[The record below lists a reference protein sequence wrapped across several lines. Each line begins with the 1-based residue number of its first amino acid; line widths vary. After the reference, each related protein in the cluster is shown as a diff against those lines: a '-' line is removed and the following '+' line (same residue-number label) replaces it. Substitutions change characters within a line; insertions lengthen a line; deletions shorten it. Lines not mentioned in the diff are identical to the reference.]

1 MLKKIFIALIALV
14 VIINTVSFTAVSA
27 STPTWL
33 EQTMNSNE
41 PFIKEIEKETGKTR
55 ANITQ
60 TDLEA
65 ITALRVTGASD
76 IPTNIDML
84 THLTTLEVKNGTLSS
99 VSNSVGNL
107 KELKI
112 LVLNDNNL
120 STFPMIAFQ
129 LPKLEELQVSGG
141 TIEEIPATIT
151 NMASHLK
158 FLGILNNHLVK
169 VPDAIFTTNWTNATG
184 GDLDLMAAGNQI
196 VTNIP
201 ANYISQ
207 FNNGDNLLEFYDN
220 NYQKQDQ
227 LTTTPGYTI
236 DVPVGTDFN
245 QLTPDKTKLALTSGR
260 TLLAQHEFEYY
271 DDGSSSLI
279 HNGVAAAPG
288 QATIFIKSKFS
299 TQSNKFARTQVTVNI
314 TALNGGPITVKHEDT
329 KGQELAPPVILNG
342 KDGDPYTTTQ
352 KTFPG
357 YTLVATPAN
366 QNGTFTMNP
375 ATVNYVYSAN
385 DYKLTST
392 FKDAQGQELKA
403 PVVDTKDY
411 HIQDNYTT
419 TAATI
424 PGYSLVATP
433 ANQNGTFGAGNV
445 TVNYVYKKDD
455 YTLTSTYKDT
465 NGQELKAPVVD
476 ATTYHYQDTYTTTA
490 AVFPGYT
497 LVATPTNATG
507 TFGSSNITVHYVYQ
521 ANGYQLTS
529 TFKDQQGKTIS
540 PDDVD
545 TKTYHVNDPYTTT
558 AKTIPGYTLV
568 TTPTNNQGNFGTS
581 DITVDYVYKAEDY
594 TLTSTYKDA
603 QGKELKQPVVDS
615 KKYHIQDNYSTSAA
629 TIPGYT
635 LVSTPANETGTFHTS
650 DVTVNYVYKLTDLK
664 LTSTYKDAQGTEL
677 KPPVVDSKTYHIQDN
692 YATTAAVIPGYTLV
706 ATPANQSG
714 TFGSTDIQVN
724 YVYQAVAY
732 KLTSTYKD
740 QQGND
745 LALPKVDS
753 KTYHIQDG
761 YTTSDIAIPGYT
773 LVAAPTNQTGT
784 FGASDVTVNY
794 VYKANDYTLT
804 STYKDAQGK
813 ELKTPVIDSQKYHIN
828 DTYTTTGA
836 TIPGYTLVAAPANQS
851 GTFGAANV
859 TVNYVYKADDYTL
872 TSTYKDANGKELK
885 APVVDSK
892 TYHTKDNYSTSAAT
906 IPGYTLVAAPTNQT
920 GTFNTSNVTVNYVYK
935 ANEYTLTSTFKN
947 VQGTELKPAIVK
959 KGFIIKDGYAT
970 SGVTIPGYTLV
981 ATPSNKK
988 GTFGASNVTVNY
1000 VYKANGYALITTY
1013 KDTQGKDLK
1022 PLAIDTK
1029 TYNINDPYTATA
1041 LNISGYT
1048 LTTTPANEKGVFG
1061 ASDETVNYVYK
1072 ANDYTL
1078 TTTPANEKG
1087 VFGASDETVNYVYK
1101 ANDYTLTTTYK
1112 DANGKELQAPKVD
1125 AKTYHIQDTYKT
1137 TAAIIPGYTLVAT
1150 PKNDQGTFGASNVTV
1165 NYVYQTNDY
1174 TLTSTFKDAQGN
1186 ELKAAEV
1193 DAQKYHIHD
1202 TYTSKAA
1209 VIPGYSLEK
1218 TPTNETG
1225 TFNASD
1231 IQVNYVYKAND
1242 YQLTSTFK
1250 DQQGNEIALPTV
1262 DAKTYHIHDAYT
1274 TKAHLIPGYSLVA
1287 APKNQIGAFGT
1298 SDVTVNYVYKKD
1310 AIIKPITPAKPTIL
1324 TIKTPESKVVKTKV
1338 VKQTLPKT
1346 GDDDAGL
1353 LNLLRL
1359 IGLVLILGVFLAVGS
1374 KKLR

>member
-1 MLKKIFIALIALV
+1 
-14 VIINTVSFTAVSA
+14 
-27 STPTWL
+27 
-33 EQTMNSNE
+33 MNSNE

-65 ITALRVTGASD
+65 ITTLQVSGASD

-84 THLTTLEVKNGTLSS
+84 THLTKLEVISGTIST

-112 LVLNDNNL
+112 LNLNDNNL
-120 STFPMIAFQ
+120 STFPTIAFQ
-129 LPKLEELQVSGG
+129 LPKLEELQVNGG

-158 FLGILNNHLVK
+158 FLTVTNNHLVK
-169 VPDAIFTTNWTNATG
+169 VPTIIFSTNWSNSSTGELDLFTT
-184 GDLDLMAAGNQI
+184 GNQI
-196 VTNIP
+196 VTDIP
-201 ANYISQ
+201 ANYVSQ
-207 FNNGDNLLEFYDN
+207 FNNGQNMLEFYDGQF
-220 NYQKQDQ
+220 QKQDQ

-424 PGYSLVATP
+424 PGYSLVSTP
-433 ANQNGTFGAGNV
+433 ANQNGTFGAN
-445 TVNYVYKKDD
+445 
-455 YTLTSTYKDT
+455 
-465 NGQELKAPVVD
+465 
-476 ATTYHYQDTYTTTA
+476 
-490 AVFPGYT
+490 
-497 LVATPTNATG
+497 
-507 TFGSSNITVHYVYQ
+507 
-521 ANGYQLTS
+521 
-529 TFKDQQGKTIS
+529 
-540 PDDVD
+540 
-545 TKTYHVNDPYTTT
+545 
-558 AKTIPGYTLV
+558 
-568 TTPTNNQGNFGTS
+568 
-581 DITVDYVYKAEDY
+581 
-594 TLTSTYKDA
+594 
-603 QGKELKQPVVDS
+603 
-615 KKYHIQDNYSTSAA
+615 
-629 TIPGYT
+629 
-635 LVSTPANETGTFHTS
+635 
-650 DVTVNYVYKLTDLK
+650 
-664 LTSTYKDAQGTEL
+664 
-677 KPPVVDSKTYHIQDN
+677 
-692 YATTAAVIPGYTLV
+692 
-706 ATPANQSG
+706 
-714 TFGSTDIQVN
+714 
-724 YVYQAVAY
+724 
-732 KLTSTYKD
+732 
-740 QQGND
+740 
-745 LALPKVDS
+745 
-753 KTYHIQDG
+753 
-761 YTTSDIAIPGYT
+761 
-773 LVAAPTNQTGT
+773 
-784 FGASDVTVNY
+784 
-794 VYKANDYTLT
+794 
-804 STYKDAQGK
+804 
-813 ELKTPVIDSQKYHIN
+813 
-828 DTYTTTGA
+828 
-836 TIPGYTLVAAPANQS
+836 
-851 GTFGAANV
+851 
-859 TVNYVYKADDYTL
+859 
-872 TSTYKDANGKELK
+872 
-885 APVVDSK
+885 
-892 TYHTKDNYSTSAAT
+892 
-906 IPGYTLVAAPTNQT
+906 
-920 GTFNTSNVTVNYVYK
+920 
-935 ANEYTLTSTFKN
+935 
-947 VQGTELKPAIVK
+947 
-959 KGFIIKDGYAT
+959 
-970 SGVTIPGYTLV
+970 
-981 ATPSNKK
+981 
-988 GTFGASNVTVNY
+988 
-1000 VYKANGYALITTY
+1000 
-1013 KDTQGKDLK
+1013 
-1022 PLAIDTK
+1022 
-1029 TYNINDPYTATA
+1029 
-1041 LNISGYT
+1041 
-1048 LTTTPANEKGVFG
+1048 
-1061 ASDETVNYVYK
+1061 
-1072 ANDYTL
+1072 
-1078 TTTPANEKG
+1078 
-1087 VFGASDETVNYVYK
+1087 
-1101 ANDYTLTTTYK
+1101 
-1112 DANGKELQAPKVD
+1112 
-1125 AKTYHIQDTYKT
+1125 
-1137 TAAIIPGYTLVAT
+1137 
-1150 PKNDQGTFGASNVTV
+1150 NVTV

-1186 ELKAAEV
+1186 ELKAAEI

-1209 VIPGYSLEK
+1209 VIPGYTLEK

-1274 TKAHLIPGYSLVA
+1274 TKARLIPGYSLVA

-1324 TIKTPESKVVKTKV
+1324 TIKTPASKVIKTKV

>member
-33 EQTMNSNE
+33 EQTMNNNE

-107 KELKI
+107 KELEI
-112 LVLNDNNL
+112 LLLNDNNL
-120 STFPMIAFQ
+120 STFPMIVFQ

-169 VPDAIFTTNWTNATG
+169 VPDAIFTTNWTNSST

-207 FNNGDNLLEFYDN
+207 FNNGNNLLEFYDN

-424 PGYSLVATP
+424 PGYSLVSTP

-490 AVFPGYT
+490 AVFPVYT

-529 TFKDQQGKTIS
+529 TFKDQQGKTIA

-545 TKTYHVNDPYTTT
+545 AKTYHVNDPYTTT
-558 AKTIPGYTLV
+558 AKNIPGYTLV
-568 TTPTNNQGNFGTS
+568 TTPANNQGNFGTS

-603 QGKELKQPVVDS
+603 NGKELKAPVVDS

-635 LVSTPANETGTFHTS
+635 LVATPANETGTFHTS

-714 TFGSTDIQVN
+714 TFG
-724 YVYQAVAY
+724 
-732 KLTSTYKD
+732 
-740 QQGND
+740 
-745 LALPKVDS
+745 
-753 KTYHIQDG
+753 
-761 YTTSDIAIPGYT
+761 
-773 LVAAPTNQTGT
+773 
-784 FGASDVTVNY
+784 
-794 VYKANDYTLT
+794 
-804 STYKDAQGK
+804 
-813 ELKTPVIDSQKYHIN
+813 
-828 DTYTTTGA
+828 
-836 TIPGYTLVAAPANQS
+836 
-851 GTFGAANV
+851 AANV

-872 TSTYKDANGKELK
+872 TSTYKDVNGKELK

-906 IPGYTLVAAPTNQT
+906 IPGYTLVAAPANQT

-935 ANEYTLTSTFKN
+935 ANEYTLTATFKN

-1041 LNISGYT
+1041 LNIPG
-1048 LTTTPANEKGVFG
+1048 
-1061 ASDETVNYVYK
+1061 
-1072 ANDYTL
+1072 YTL

-1137 TAAIIPGYTLVAT
+1137 TAAVIPGYTLVAT
-1150 PKNDQGTFGASNVTV
+1150 PKNDQGTFGANNVTV

-1174 TLTSTFKDAQGN
+1174 TLTSTFKDTQGN

-1202 TYTSKAA
+1202 TYTSKVA
-1209 VIPGYSLEK
+1209 VIPGYTLEK

-1274 TKAHLIPGYSLVA
+1274 TKARLIPGYSLVA

-1324 TIKTPESKVVKTKV
+1324 TIKTPASKVIKTKV

>member
-14 VIINTVSFTAVSA
+14 VIINTVSFTTVSA

-120 STFPMIAFQ
+120 STFPTIVFQ

-158 FLGILNNHLVK
+158 FLGIVNNHLVK
-169 VPDAIFTTNWTNATG
+169 VPDAIFTTNWTIATG

-207 FNNGDNLLEFYDN
+207 FNNGNNLLEFYDN

-260 TLLAQHEFEYY
+260 TILAQHEFEYY

-314 TALNGGPITVKHEDT
+314 AALNGGPITVKHEDT

-366 QNGTFTMNP
+366 QNGAFTMNP

-424 PGYSLVATP
+424 PGYSLVSTP

-635 LVSTPANETGTFHTS
+635 LVATPANETGTFHTS

-677 KPPVVDSKTYHIQDN
+677 KAPVVDSKTYHIQDN

-745 LALPKVDS
+745 LALPKVDT

-813 ELKTPVIDSQKYHIN
+813 ELKTPVIDSQKYHIR

-859 TVNYVYKADDYTL
+859 TVNYVYQADDYTL

-906 IPGYTLVAAPTNQT
+906 IPGYTLVAAPANQT

-1041 LNISGYT
+1041 LNIPG
-1048 LTTTPANEKGVFG
+1048 
-1061 ASDETVNYVYK
+1061 
-1072 ANDYTL
+1072 YTL

-1137 TAAIIPGYTLVAT
+1137 TAAVIPGYTLVAT
-1150 PKNDQGTFGASNVTV
+1150 PKNDQGTFGANNVTV

-1174 TLTSTFKDAQGN
+1174 TLTSTFKDTQGN

-1209 VIPGYSLEK
+1209 VIPGYTLEK

-1225 TFNASD
+1225 TFNAND

-1262 DAKTYHIHDAYT
+1262 DAKTYHIHEAYT
-1274 TKAHLIPGYSLVA
+1274 TKARLIPGYSLVA

-1324 TIKTPESKVVKTKV
+1324 TIKTPASKVIKTKV

>member
-107 KELKI
+107 KELEI
-112 LVLNDNNL
+112 LLLNDNNL
-120 STFPMIAFQ
+120 NTFPMIVFQ

-169 VPDAIFTTNWTNATG
+169 VPDAIFTTNWTNSST

-227 LTTTPGYTI
+227 LTTTAGYTI

-424 PGYSLVATP
+424 PGYSLVSTP

-529 TFKDQQGKTIS
+529 TFKDQQGKTIA

-545 TKTYHVNDPYTTT
+545 AKTYHVNDPYTTT
-558 AKTIPGYTLV
+558 AKNIPGYTLV
-568 TTPTNNQGNFGTS
+568 TTPANNQGNFGTS

-603 QGKELKQPVVDS
+603 NGKELKAPVVDS

-635 LVSTPANETGTFHTS
+635 LVATPANETGTFHTS

-714 TFGSTDIQVN
+714 TFG
-724 YVYQAVAY
+724 
-732 KLTSTYKD
+732 
-740 QQGND
+740 
-745 LALPKVDS
+745 
-753 KTYHIQDG
+753 
-761 YTTSDIAIPGYT
+761 
-773 LVAAPTNQTGT
+773 
-784 FGASDVTVNY
+784 
-794 VYKANDYTLT
+794 
-804 STYKDAQGK
+804 
-813 ELKTPVIDSQKYHIN
+813 
-828 DTYTTTGA
+828 
-836 TIPGYTLVAAPANQS
+836 
-851 GTFGAANV
+851 AANV

-872 TSTYKDANGKELK
+872 TSTYKDVNGKELK

-906 IPGYTLVAAPTNQT
+906 IPGYTLVAAPANQT

-935 ANEYTLTSTFKN
+935 ANEYTLTATFKN

-1041 LNISGYT
+1041 LNIPG
-1048 LTTTPANEKGVFG
+1048 
-1061 ASDETVNYVYK
+1061 
-1072 ANDYTL
+1072 YTL

-1137 TAAIIPGYTLVAT
+1137 TAAVIPGYTLVAT
-1150 PKNDQGTFGASNVTV
+1150 PKNDQGTFGANNVTV

-1174 TLTSTFKDAQGN
+1174 TLTSTFKDTQGN

-1209 VIPGYSLEK
+1209 VIPGYTLEK

-1274 TKAHLIPGYSLVA
+1274 TKARLIPGYSLVA

-1324 TIKTPESKVVKTKV
+1324 TIKTPASKVIKTKV

>member
-33 EQTMNSNE
+33 EQTMNNNE
-41 PFIKEIEKETGKTR
+41 PFIKEIETETGKTR

-76 IPTNIDML
+76 IPANIDML
-84 THLTTLEVKNGTLSS
+84 THLTLLKAVQGTISS
-99 VSNSVGNL
+99 VPNSVGNL

-112 LVLNDNNL
+112 LNLNTNHL
-120 STFPMIAFQ
+120 STFPTIVYQ
-129 LPKLEELQVSGG
+129 LPKLEELQLNDG

-158 FLGILNNHLVK
+158 FLTVNNNRLVK
-169 VPDAIFTTNWTNATG
+169 VPTIIFSTNWSNSSTGELDLFTT
-184 GDLDLMAAGNQI
+184 GNQI
-196 VTNIP
+196 VTDIP
-201 ANYISQ
+201 ANYVSN
-207 FNNGDNLLEFYDN
+207 FNNGQNMLEFYDGQF
-220 NYQKQDQ
+220 QKQDQ

-314 TALNGGPITVKHEDT
+314 AALNGGPITVKHEDT

-366 QNGTFTMNP
+366 QNGTFTLNP

-424 PGYSLVATP
+424 PGYSLVSTP

-529 TFKDQQGKTIS
+529 TFKDQQGHTIS

-558 AKTIPGYTLV
+558 AKNIPGYTLV
-568 TTPTNNQGNFGTS
+568 TTPANNQGNFGTS

-603 QGKELKQPVVDS
+603 NGKELKAPVVDS

-635 LVSTPANETGTFHTS
+635 LVATPANETGTFHTS

-706 ATPANQSG
+706 TTPANQSG

-906 IPGYTLVAAPTNQT
+906 IPGYTLVAAPANQT

-935 ANEYTLTSTFKN
+935 ANEYTLTATFKN

-988 GTFGASNVTVNY
+988 GTFGASNVTVSY

-1041 LNISGYT
+1041 LNIPG
-1048 LTTTPANEKGVFG
+1048 
-1061 ASDETVNYVYK
+1061 
-1072 ANDYTL
+1072 YTL

-1137 TAAIIPGYTLVAT
+1137 TAAVIPGYTLVAT
-1150 PKNDQGTFGASNVTV
+1150 PKNDQGTFGANNVTV

-1186 ELKAAEV
+1186 ELKAAEI

-1202 TYTSKAA
+1202 TYTTKAA
-1209 VIPGYSLEK
+1209 VIPGYTLEK

-1274 TKAHLIPGYSLVA
+1274 TKARLIPGYSLVA

-1324 TIKTPESKVVKTKV
+1324 TIKTPASKVIKTKV

>member
-1 MLKKIFIALIALV
+1 
-14 VIINTVSFTAVSA
+14 
-27 STPTWL
+27 
-33 EQTMNSNE
+33 MNSNE

-65 ITALRVTGASD
+65 ITTLQVRGASD

-84 THLTTLEVKNGTLSS
+84 THLTKLEVISGTIST

-112 LVLNDNNL
+112 LNLTDNNL
-120 STFPMIAFQ
+120 STFPTIVFQ

-169 VPDAIFTTNWTNATG
+169 VPDAIFTTNWTNSSTG
-184 GDLDLMAAGNQI
+184 ELDLMAAGNQI

-201 ANYISQ
+201 ANYVSQ

-424 PGYSLVATP
+424 PGYSLVSTP

-529 TFKDQQGKTIS
+529 TFKDQQGKTIA

-635 LVSTPANETGTFHTS
+635 LVATPANETGTFHTS

-677 KPPVVDSKTYHIQDN
+677 KQPVVDSKTYHIQDN

-761 YTTSDIAIPGYT
+761 YTTTDIAIPGYT

-836 TIPGYTLVAAPANQS
+836 TIPGYTLVAAPANQT

-906 IPGYTLVAAPTNQT
+906 IPGYTLVAAPANQT

-1041 LNISGYT
+1041 LNIPG
-1048 LTTTPANEKGVFG
+1048 
-1061 ASDETVNYVYK
+1061 
-1072 ANDYTL
+1072 YTL

-1137 TAAIIPGYTLVAT
+1137 TAAVIPGYTLVAT
-1150 PKNDQGTFGASNVTV
+1150 PKNDQGTFGANNVTV

-1186 ELKAAEV
+1186 ELKAAEI

-1209 VIPGYSLEK
+1209 VIPGYTLEK

-1274 TKAHLIPGYSLVA
+1274 TKARLIPGYSLVA

-1324 TIKTPESKVVKTKV
+1324 TIKTPASKVIKTKV

>member
-33 EQTMNSNE
+33 EQTMNNNE

-107 KELKI
+107 KELEI
-112 LVLNDNNL
+112 LLLNDNNL
-120 STFPMIAFQ
+120 STFPMIVFQ

-169 VPDAIFTTNWTNATG
+169 VPDAIFTTNWTNSST

-207 FNNGDNLLEFYDN
+207 FNNGNNLLEFYDN

-424 PGYSLVATP
+424 PGYSLVSTP

-529 TFKDQQGKTIS
+529 TFKDQQGKTIA

-545 TKTYHVNDPYTTT
+545 AKTYHVNDPYTTT
-558 AKTIPGYTLV
+558 AKNIPGYTLV
-568 TTPTNNQGNFGTS
+568 TTPANNQGNFGTS

-603 QGKELKQPVVDS
+603 NGKELKAPVVDS

-635 LVSTPANETGTFHTS
+635 LVATPANETGTFHTS

-714 TFGSTDIQVN
+714 TFG
-724 YVYQAVAY
+724 
-732 KLTSTYKD
+732 
-740 QQGND
+740 
-745 LALPKVDS
+745 
-753 KTYHIQDG
+753 
-761 YTTSDIAIPGYT
+761 
-773 LVAAPTNQTGT
+773 
-784 FGASDVTVNY
+784 
-794 VYKANDYTLT
+794 
-804 STYKDAQGK
+804 
-813 ELKTPVIDSQKYHIN
+813 
-828 DTYTTTGA
+828 
-836 TIPGYTLVAAPANQS
+836 
-851 GTFGAANV
+851 AANV

-872 TSTYKDANGKELK
+872 TSTYKDVNGKELK

-906 IPGYTLVAAPTNQT
+906 IPGYTLVAAPANQT

-935 ANEYTLTSTFKN
+935 ANEYTLTATFKN

-1041 LNISGYT
+1041 LNIPG
-1048 LTTTPANEKGVFG
+1048 
-1061 ASDETVNYVYK
+1061 
-1072 ANDYTL
+1072 YTL

-1137 TAAIIPGYTLVAT
+1137 TAAVIPGYTLVAT
-1150 PKNDQGTFGASNVTV
+1150 PKNDQGTFGANNVTV

-1174 TLTSTFKDAQGN
+1174 TLTSTFKDTQGN

-1202 TYTSKAA
+1202 TYTSKVA
-1209 VIPGYSLEK
+1209 VIPGYTLEK

-1262 DAKTYHIHDAYT
+1262 DAKAYHIHDAYT
-1274 TKAHLIPGYSLVA
+1274 TKARLIPGYSLVA

-1324 TIKTPESKVVKTKV
+1324 TIKTPASKVIKTKV

>member
-1 MLKKIFIALIALV
+1 
-14 VIINTVSFTAVSA
+14 
-27 STPTWL
+27 
-33 EQTMNSNE
+33 MNNNE

-107 KELKI
+107 KELEI
-112 LVLNDNNL
+112 LLLNDNNL
-120 STFPMIAFQ
+120 STFPMIVFQ

-169 VPDAIFTTNWTNATG
+169 VPDAIFTTNWTNSST

-207 FNNGDNLLEFYDN
+207 FNNGNNLLEFYDN

-424 PGYSLVATP
+424 PGYSLVSTP

-529 TFKDQQGKTIS
+529 TFKDQQGKTIA

-545 TKTYHVNDPYTTT
+545 AKTYHVNDPYTTT
-558 AKTIPGYTLV
+558 AKNIPGYTLV
-568 TTPTNNQGNFGTS
+568 TTPANNQGNFGTS

-603 QGKELKQPVVDS
+603 NGKELKAPVVDS

-635 LVSTPANETGTFHTS
+635 LVATPANETGTFHTS

-714 TFGSTDIQVN
+714 I
-724 YVYQAVAY
+724 
-732 KLTSTYKD
+732 
-740 QQGND
+740 
-745 LALPKVDS
+745 
-753 KTYHIQDG
+753 
-761 YTTSDIAIPGYT
+761 
-773 LVAAPTNQTGT
+773 
-784 FGASDVTVNY
+784 
-794 VYKANDYTLT
+794 
-804 STYKDAQGK
+804 
-813 ELKTPVIDSQKYHIN
+813 
-828 DTYTTTGA
+828 
-836 TIPGYTLVAAPANQS
+836 
-851 GTFGAANV
+851 FGAANV

-872 TSTYKDANGKELK
+872 TSTYKDVNGKELK

-906 IPGYTLVAAPTNQT
+906 IPGYTLVAAPANQT

-935 ANEYTLTSTFKN
+935 ANEYTLTATFKN

-1041 LNISGYT
+1041 LNIPG
-1048 LTTTPANEKGVFG
+1048 
-1061 ASDETVNYVYK
+1061 
-1072 ANDYTL
+1072 YTL

-1137 TAAIIPGYTLVAT
+1137 TAAVIPGYTLVAT
-1150 PKNDQGTFGASNVTV
+1150 PKNDQGTFGANNVTV

-1174 TLTSTFKDAQGN
+1174 TLTSTFKDTQGN

-1209 VIPGYSLEK
+1209 VIPGYTLEK

-1274 TKAHLIPGYSLVA
+1274 TKARLIPGYSLVA

-1324 TIKTPESKVVKTKV
+1324 TIKTPASKVIKTKV

>member
-476 ATTYHYQDTYTTTA
+476 ATTYHYQDTYA

-529 TFKDQQGKTIS
+529 TFKDQQGKTIA

-635 LVSTPANETGTFHTS
+635 LVATPANETGTFHTS

-813 ELKTPVIDSQKYHIN
+813 ELKTPVIDSQKYHIR

-1041 LNISGYT
+1041 LNISG
-1048 LTTTPANEKGVFG
+1048 
-1061 ASDETVNYVYK
+1061 
-1072 ANDYTL
+1072 YTL

>member
-1 MLKKIFIALIALV
+1 
-14 VIINTVSFTAVSA
+14 
-27 STPTWL
+27 
-33 EQTMNSNE
+33 MNNNE
-41 PFIKEIEKETGKTR
+41 PFIKEIEHETGKTR

-65 ITALRVTGASD
+65 ITTLQVRGASD

-84 THLTTLEVKNGTLSS
+84 THLTKLEVISGTIST

-112 LVLNDNNL
+112 LNLTDNNL
-120 STFPMIAFQ
+120 STFPTIVFQ

-169 VPDAIFTTNWTNATG
+169 VPDAIFTTNWTNSSTG
-184 GDLDLMAAGNQI
+184 ELDLMAAGNQI

-201 ANYISQ
+201 ANYVSQ

-366 QNGTFTMNP
+366 QNGTFTLNP

-424 PGYSLVATP
+424 PGYSLVSTP

-635 LVSTPANETGTFHTS
+635 LVATPANETGTFHTS

-745 LALPKVDS
+745 LALPKVDT

-813 ELKTPVIDSQKYHIN
+813 ELKTPVIDSQKYHIR

-859 TVNYVYKADDYTL
+859 TVNYVYQADDYTL

-906 IPGYTLVAAPTNQT
+906 IPGYTLVAAPANQT

-935 ANEYTLTSTFKN
+935 ANEYTLTATFKN

-1041 LNISGYT
+1041 LNIPG
-1048 LTTTPANEKGVFG
+1048 
-1061 ASDETVNYVYK
+1061 
-1072 ANDYTL
+1072 YTL

-1125 AKTYHIQDTYKT
+1125 VKTYHIQDTYKT
-1137 TAAIIPGYTLVAT
+1137 TAAVIPGYTLVAT
-1150 PKNDQGTFGASNVTV
+1150 PKNDQGTFGANNVTV

-1186 ELKAAEV
+1186 ELKAAEI

-1202 TYTSKAA
+1202 TYTTKAA
-1209 VIPGYSLEK
+1209 VIPGYTLEK

-1274 TKAHLIPGYSLVA
+1274 TKARLIPGYSLVA
-1287 APKNQIGAFGT
+1287 APTNQIGAFGT

-1324 TIKTPESKVVKTKV
+1324 TIKTPASKVVKTKV

>member
-14 VIINTVSFTAVSA
+14 VIINTVSFTTVSA

-33 EQTMNSNE
+33 EQTMNNNE
-41 PFIKEIEKETGKTR
+41 PFIKEIEHETGKTR

-84 THLTTLEVKNGTLSS
+84 THLTTLEVKTGTLSS

-169 VPDAIFTTNWTNATG
+169 VPDAIFTTNWTNSST

-207 FNNGDNLLEFYDN
+207 FNNGNNLLEFYDN

-329 KGQELAPPVILNG
+329 KGQALAPPVILNG

-366 QNGTFTMNP
+366 QNGTFTLNP

-424 PGYSLVATP
+424 PGYSLVSTP

-635 LVSTPANETGTFHTS
+635 LVATPANETGTFHTS

-745 LALPKVDS
+745 LALPKVDT

-892 TYHTKDNYSTSAAT
+892 TYHTKDNYSTTAAT
-906 IPGYTLVAAPTNQT
+906 IPGYTLVAAPANQT

-959 KGFIIKDGYAT
+959 KGFIIKDGYST

-1041 LNISGYT
+1041 LNIPG
-1048 LTTTPANEKGVFG
+1048 
-1061 ASDETVNYVYK
+1061 
-1072 ANDYTL
+1072 YTL

-1137 TAAIIPGYTLVAT
+1137 TAAVIPGYTLVAI
-1150 PKNDQGTFGASNVTV
+1150 PKNDQGTFGANNVTV

-1174 TLTSTFKDAQGN
+1174 TLTATFKDAQGN

-1209 VIPGYSLEK
+1209 VIPGYTLEK

-1225 TFNASD
+1225 TFNAND

-1262 DAKTYHIHDAYT
+1262 DAKTYHIHEAYT
-1274 TKAHLIPGYSLVA
+1274 TKARLIPGYSLVA

-1324 TIKTPESKVVKTKV
+1324 TIKTPASKVIKTKV

>member
-279 HNGVAAAPG
+279 HNGVAAPG

-529 TFKDQQGKTIS
+529 TFKDQQGKTIA

-1078 TTTPANEKG
+1078 TTT
-1087 VFGASDETVNYVYK
+1087 
-1101 ANDYTLTTTYK
+1101 YK

-1186 ELKAAEV
+1186 ELKAAEIDV
-1193 DAQKYHIHD
+1193 QKYHIHD

-1324 TIKTPESKVVKTKV
+1324 TIKTPASKVVKTKV

>member
-33 EQTMNSNE
+33 EQTMNNNE

-107 KELKI
+107 KELEI
-112 LVLNDNNL
+112 LLLNDNNL
-120 STFPMIAFQ
+120 STFPMIVFQ
-129 LPKLEELQVSGG
+129 LPKLEELQVSGR

-169 VPDAIFTTNWTNATG
+169 VPDAIFTTNWTNSST

-207 FNNGDNLLEFYDN
+207 FNNGNNLLEFYDN

-424 PGYSLVATP
+424 PGYSLVSTP

-529 TFKDQQGKTIS
+529 TFKDQQGKTIA

-545 TKTYHVNDPYTTT
+545 AKTYHVNDPYTTT
-558 AKTIPGYTLV
+558 AKNIPGYTLV
-568 TTPTNNQGNFGTS
+568 TTPANNQGNFGTS

-603 QGKELKQPVVDS
+603 NGKELKAPVVDS

-635 LVSTPANETGTFHTS
+635 LVATPANETGTFHTS

-714 TFGSTDIQVN
+714 TFG
-724 YVYQAVAY
+724 
-732 KLTSTYKD
+732 
-740 QQGND
+740 
-745 LALPKVDS
+745 
-753 KTYHIQDG
+753 
-761 YTTSDIAIPGYT
+761 
-773 LVAAPTNQTGT
+773 
-784 FGASDVTVNY
+784 
-794 VYKANDYTLT
+794 
-804 STYKDAQGK
+804 
-813 ELKTPVIDSQKYHIN
+813 
-828 DTYTTTGA
+828 
-836 TIPGYTLVAAPANQS
+836 
-851 GTFGAANV
+851 AANV

-872 TSTYKDANGKELK
+872 TSTYKDVNGKELK

-906 IPGYTLVAAPTNQT
+906 IPGYTLVAAPANQT

-935 ANEYTLTSTFKN
+935 ANEYTLTATFKN

-1041 LNISGYT
+1041 LNIPG
-1048 LTTTPANEKGVFG
+1048 
-1061 ASDETVNYVYK
+1061 
-1072 ANDYTL
+1072 YTL

-1137 TAAIIPGYTLVAT
+1137 TAAVIPGYTLVAT
-1150 PKNDQGTFGASNVTV
+1150 PKNDQGTFGANNVTV

-1174 TLTSTFKDAQGN
+1174 TLTSTFKDTQGN

-1202 TYTSKAA
+1202 TYTSKVA
-1209 VIPGYSLEK
+1209 VIPGYTLEK

-1274 TKAHLIPGYSLVA
+1274 TKARLIPGYSLVA

-1324 TIKTPESKVVKTKV
+1324 TIKTPASKVIKTKV

>member
-1 MLKKIFIALIALV
+1 
-14 VIINTVSFTAVSA
+14 
-27 STPTWL
+27 
-33 EQTMNSNE
+33 MNSNE

-207 FNNGDNLLEFYDN
+207 FNNGNNLLEFYDN

-424 PGYSLVATP
+424 PGYSLVSTP

-529 TFKDQQGKTIS
+529 TFKDQQGKTIA

-558 AKTIPGYTLV
+558 AKNIPGYTLV
-568 TTPTNNQGNFGTS
+568 TTPANDQGNFGTS

-635 LVSTPANETGTFHTS
+635 LVATPANETGTFHTS

-761 YTTSDIAIPGYT
+761 YTTTDIAIPGYT

-836 TIPGYTLVAAPANQS
+836 TIPGYTLVAAPANQT

-906 IPGYTLVAAPTNQT
+906 IPGYTLVAAPANQT

-947 VQGTELKPAIVK
+947 VQGTELKPAVVK

-1041 LNISGYT
+1041 LNIPG
-1048 LTTTPANEKGVFG
+1048 
-1061 ASDETVNYVYK
+1061 
-1072 ANDYTL
+1072 YTL

-1150 PKNDQGTFGASNVTV
+1150 PKNDQGTFGANNVTV

-1186 ELKAAEV
+1186 ELKAAEI

-1209 VIPGYSLEK
+1209 VIPGYTLEK

-1274 TKAHLIPGYSLVA
+1274 TKARLIPGYSLVA
-1287 APKNQIGAFGT
+1287 APTNQIGAFGT
-1298 SDVTVNYVYKKD
+1298 SDVIVNYVYKKD

-1324 TIKTPESKVVKTKV
+1324 TIKTPASKVIKTKV

>member
-84 THLTTLEVKNGTLSS
+84 THLTTLEVKSGTLSS

-120 STFPMIAFQ
+120 STFPTIVFQ

-158 FLGILNNHLVK
+158 FLGMVNNHLVK

-207 FNNGDNLLEFYDN
+207 FNNGNNLLEFYDN

-424 PGYSLVATP
+424 PGYSLVSTP

-507 TFGSSNITVHYVYQ
+507 TFGSSNITVNYVYQ

-529 TFKDQQGKTIS
+529 TFKDQQGKTIA

-545 TKTYHVNDPYTTT
+545 AKTYHVNDPYTTT

-635 LVSTPANETGTFHTS
+635 LVATPANETGTFHTS

-692 YATTAAVIPGYTLV
+692 YSTTAAVIPGYTLV

-906 IPGYTLVAAPTNQT
+906 IPGYTLVAAPANQT

-1029 TYNINDPYTATA
+1029 TYNINDPYTAIA
-1041 LNISGYT
+1041 LNIPG
-1048 LTTTPANEKGVFG
+1048 
-1061 ASDETVNYVYK
+1061 
-1072 ANDYTL
+1072 YTL

-1112 DANGKELQAPKVD
+1112 DANGKDLQAPKVD

-1137 TAAIIPGYTLVAT
+1137 TAAVIPGYTLVAT
-1150 PKNDQGTFGASNVTV
+1150 PKNDQGTFGANNVTV

-1186 ELKAAEV
+1186 ELKAAEI

-1209 VIPGYSLEK
+1209 VIPGYTLEK

-1274 TKAHLIPGYSLVA
+1274 TKARLIPGYSLVA
-1287 APKNQIGAFGT
+1287 APTNQIGAFGT

-1324 TIKTPESKVVKTKV
+1324 TIKTPASKVIKTKV

>member
-65 ITALRVTGASD
+65 ITTLQVSGASD

-84 THLTTLEVKNGTLSS
+84 THLTKLEVISGTIST

-112 LVLNDNNL
+112 LNLNDNNL
-120 STFPMIAFQ
+120 STFPTIAFQ
-129 LPKLEELQVSGG
+129 LPKLEELQVNGG

-158 FLGILNNHLVK
+158 FLTVTNNHLVK
-169 VPDAIFTTNWTNATG
+169 VPTIIFSTNWSNSSTGELDLFTT
-184 GDLDLMAAGNQI
+184 GNQI
-196 VTNIP
+196 VTDIP
-201 ANYISQ
+201 ANYVSQ
-207 FNNGDNLLEFYDN
+207 FNNGQNMLEFYDGQF
-220 NYQKQDQ
+220 QKQDQ

-342 KDGDPYTTTQ
+342 KDGDPYTTAQ

-424 PGYSLVATP
+424 PGYSLVSTP

-568 TTPTNNQGNFGTS
+568 TTPANDQGNFGTS

-603 QGKELKQPVVDS
+603 QGKELKPPVVDS

-635 LVSTPANETGTFHTS
+635 LVATPANETGTFHTS

-692 YATTAAVIPGYTLV
+692 YATTAAVIPGYALV

-813 ELKTPVIDSQKYHIN
+813 ELKTPVIDSQKYHIR

-859 TVNYVYKADDYTL
+859 TVNYVYQADDYTL

-906 IPGYTLVAAPTNQT
+906 IPGYTLVAAPANQT

-1041 LNISGYT
+1041 LNIPG
-1048 LTTTPANEKGVFG
+1048 
-1061 ASDETVNYVYK
+1061 
-1072 ANDYTL
+1072 YTL

-1137 TAAIIPGYTLVAT
+1137 TAAVIPGYTLVAT
-1150 PKNDQGTFGASNVTV
+1150 PKNDQGTFGANNVTV

-1186 ELKAAEV
+1186 ELKAAEI

-1209 VIPGYSLEK
+1209 VIPGYTLEK

-1274 TKAHLIPGYSLVA
+1274 TKARLIPGYSLVA

-1324 TIKTPESKVVKTKV
+1324 TIKTPASKVIKTKV

>member
-33 EQTMNSNE
+33 EQTMNNNE
-41 PFIKEIEKETGKTR
+41 PFIKEIEHETGKTR

-65 ITALRVTGASD
+65 ITTLQVRGASD

-84 THLTTLEVKNGTLSS
+84 THLTKLEVISGTIST

-112 LVLNDNNL
+112 LNLTDNNL
-120 STFPMIAFQ
+120 STFPTIVFQ

-169 VPDAIFTTNWTNATG
+169 VPDAIFTTNWTNSSTG
-184 GDLDLMAAGNQI
+184 ELDLMAAGNQI

-201 ANYISQ
+201 ANYVSQ

-366 QNGTFTMNP
+366 QNGTFTLNP

-424 PGYSLVATP
+424 PGYSLVSTP

-568 TTPTNNQGNFGTS
+568 TTPANNQGNFGTS

-635 LVSTPANETGTFHTS
+635 LVATPANETGTFHTS

-692 YATTAAVIPGYTLV
+692 YSTTAAVIPGYTLV

-745 LALPKVDS
+745 LALPKVDT

-813 ELKTPVIDSQKYHIN
+813 ELKTPVIDSQKYHIR

-906 IPGYTLVAAPTNQT
+906 IPGYTLVAAPANQT

-935 ANEYTLTSTFKN
+935 ANEYTLTATFKN

-1041 LNISGYT
+1041 LNIPG
-1048 LTTTPANEKGVFG
+1048 
-1061 ASDETVNYVYK
+1061 
-1072 ANDYTL
+1072 YTL

-1137 TAAIIPGYTLVAT
+1137 TAAVIPGYTLVAI
-1150 PKNDQGTFGASNVTV
+1150 PKNDQGTFGANNVTV

-1174 TLTSTFKDAQGN
+1174 TLTATFKDAHGN
-1186 ELKAAEV
+1186 ELKATEV

-1209 VIPGYSLEK
+1209 VIPGYTLEK

-1231 IQVNYVYKAND
+1231 IQVNYVYKANG

-1274 TKAHLIPGYSLVA
+1274 TKARLIPGYSLVA

-1324 TIKTPESKVVKTKV
+1324 TIKTPASKVIKTKV

>member
-65 ITALRVTGASD
+65 ITTLQVSGASD

-84 THLTTLEVKNGTLSS
+84 THLTKLEVISGTIST

-112 LVLNDNNL
+112 LNLNDNNL
-120 STFPMIAFQ
+120 STFPTIAFQ
-129 LPKLEELQVSGG
+129 LPKLEELQVNGG

-158 FLGILNNHLVK
+158 FLTVTNNHLVK
-169 VPDAIFTTNWTNATG
+169 VPTIIFSTNWSNSSTGELDLFTT
-184 GDLDLMAAGNQI
+184 GNQI
-196 VTNIP
+196 VTDIP
-201 ANYISQ
+201 ANYVSQ
-207 FNNGDNLLEFYDN
+207 FNNGQNMLEFYDGQF
-220 NYQKQDQ
+220 QKQDQ

-366 QNGTFTMNP
+366 QNGTFTLNP

-424 PGYSLVATP
+424 PGYSLVSTP

-529 TFKDQQGKTIS
+529 TFKDQQGKTIA

-635 LVSTPANETGTFHTS
+635 LVATPANETGTFHTS

-692 YATTAAVIPGYTLV
+692 YATTAAFIPGYTLV

-906 IPGYTLVAAPTNQT
+906 IPGYTLVAAPANQT

-959 KGFIIKDGYAT
+959 KGFIIKDSYAT

-1041 LNISGYT
+1041 LNIPG
-1048 LTTTPANEKGVFG
+1048 
-1061 ASDETVNYVYK
+1061 
-1072 ANDYTL
+1072 YTL

-1137 TAAIIPGYTLVAT
+1137 TAAVIPGYTLVAT
-1150 PKNDQGTFGASNVTV
+1150 PKNDQGTFGANNVTV

-1209 VIPGYSLEK
+1209 VIPGYTLEK

-1274 TKAHLIPGYSLVA
+1274 TKARLIPGYSLVA

-1324 TIKTPESKVVKTKV
+1324 TIKTPASKVIKTKV

>member
-120 STFPMIAFQ
+120 STFPTIAFQ

-201 ANYISQ
+201 ANYVSQ
-207 FNNGDNLLEFYDN
+207 FNNGNNLLEFYDN

-545 TKTYHVNDPYTTT
+545 TKTYNVNDPYTTT

-906 IPGYTLVAAPTNQT
+906 IPGYTLVAAPANQT
-920 GTFNTSNVTVNYVYK
+920 GIFNTSNVTVNYVYK

-1041 LNISGYT
+1041 LNISG
-1048 LTTTPANEKGVFG
+1048 
-1061 ASDETVNYVYK
+1061 
-1072 ANDYTL
+1072 YTL

>member
-1 MLKKIFIALIALV
+1 
-14 VIINTVSFTAVSA
+14 
-27 STPTWL
+27 
-33 EQTMNSNE
+33 MNNNE

-107 KELKI
+107 KELEI
-112 LVLNDNNL
+112 LLLNDNNL
-120 STFPMIAFQ
+120 STFPMIVFQ

-169 VPDAIFTTNWTNATG
+169 VPDAIFTTNWTNSST

-207 FNNGDNLLEFYDN
+207 FNNGNNLLEFYDN

-366 QNGTFTMNP
+366 QNGTFTLNP

-424 PGYSLVATP
+424 PGYSLVSTP

-497 LVATPTNATG
+497 LVATP
-507 TFGSSNITVHYVYQ
+507 
-521 ANGYQLTS
+521 
-529 TFKDQQGKTIS
+529 
-540 PDDVD
+540 
-545 TKTYHVNDPYTTT
+545 
-558 AKTIPGYTLV
+558 
-568 TTPTNNQGNFGTS
+568 
-581 DITVDYVYKAEDY
+581 
-594 TLTSTYKDA
+594 
-603 QGKELKQPVVDS
+603 
-615 KKYHIQDNYSTSAA
+615 
-629 TIPGYT
+629 
-635 LVSTPANETGTFHTS
+635 
-650 DVTVNYVYKLTDLK
+650 
-664 LTSTYKDAQGTEL
+664 
-677 KPPVVDSKTYHIQDN
+677 
-692 YATTAAVIPGYTLV
+692 
-706 ATPANQSG
+706 
-714 TFGSTDIQVN
+714 
-724 YVYQAVAY
+724 
-732 KLTSTYKD
+732 
-740 QQGND
+740 
-745 LALPKVDS
+745 
-753 KTYHIQDG
+753 
-761 YTTSDIAIPGYT
+761 
-773 LVAAPTNQTGT
+773 
-784 FGASDVTVNY
+784 
-794 VYKANDYTLT
+794 
-804 STYKDAQGK
+804 
-813 ELKTPVIDSQKYHIN
+813 
-828 DTYTTTGA
+828 
-836 TIPGYTLVAAPANQS
+836 
-851 GTFGAANV
+851 
-859 TVNYVYKADDYTL
+859 
-872 TSTYKDANGKELK
+872 
-885 APVVDSK
+885 
-892 TYHTKDNYSTSAAT
+892 
-906 IPGYTLVAAPTNQT
+906 
-920 GTFNTSNVTVNYVYK
+920 
-935 ANEYTLTSTFKN
+935 
-947 VQGTELKPAIVK
+947 
-959 KGFIIKDGYAT
+959 
-970 SGVTIPGYTLV
+970 
-981 ATPSNKK
+981 SNKK

-1041 LNISGYT
+1041 LNIPG
-1048 LTTTPANEKGVFG
+1048 
-1061 ASDETVNYVYK
+1061 
-1072 ANDYTL
+1072 YTL

-1137 TAAIIPGYTLVAT
+1137 TAAVIPGYTLVAT
-1150 PKNDQGTFGASNVTV
+1150 PKNDQGTFGANNVTV

-1174 TLTSTFKDAQGN
+1174 TLTSTFKDTQGN

-1209 VIPGYSLEK
+1209 VIPGYTLEK

-1274 TKAHLIPGYSLVA
+1274 TKARLIPGYSLVA

-1324 TIKTPESKVVKTKV
+1324 TIKTPASKVIKTKV

>member
-1 MLKKIFIALIALV
+1 
-14 VIINTVSFTAVSA
+14 
-27 STPTWL
+27 
-33 EQTMNSNE
+33 MNNNE
-41 PFIKEIEKETGKTR
+41 PFIKEIEHETGKTR

-65 ITALRVTGASD
+65 ITTLQVRGASD

-84 THLTTLEVKNGTLSS
+84 THLTKLEVISGTIST

-112 LVLNDNNL
+112 LNLTDNNL
-120 STFPMIAFQ
+120 STFPTIVFQ

-169 VPDAIFTTNWTNATG
+169 VPDAIFTTNWTNSSTG
-184 GDLDLMAAGNQI
+184 ELDLMAAGNQI

-201 ANYISQ
+201 ANYVSQ

-366 QNGTFTMNP
+366 QNGTFTLNP

-424 PGYSLVATP
+424 PGYSLVSTP

-568 TTPTNNQGNFGTS
+568 TTPANNQGNFGTS

-635 LVSTPANETGTFHTS
+635 LVATPANETGTFHTS

-692 YATTAAVIPGYTLV
+692 YSTTAAVIPGYTLV

-745 LALPKVDS
+745 LALPKVDT

-813 ELKTPVIDSQKYHIN
+813 ELKTPVIDSQKYHIR

-906 IPGYTLVAAPTNQT
+906 IPGYTLVAAPANQT

-935 ANEYTLTSTFKN
+935 ANEYTLTATFKN

-1041 LNISGYT
+1041 LNIPG
-1048 LTTTPANEKGVFG
+1048 
-1061 ASDETVNYVYK
+1061 
-1072 ANDYTL
+1072 YTL

-1137 TAAIIPGYTLVAT
+1137 TAAVIPGYTLVAI
-1150 PKNDQGTFGASNVTV
+1150 PKNDQGTFGANNVTV

-1174 TLTSTFKDAQGN
+1174 TLTATFKDAHGN
-1186 ELKAAEV
+1186 ELKATEV

-1209 VIPGYSLEK
+1209 VIPGYTLEK

-1231 IQVNYVYKAND
+1231 IQVNYVYKANG

-1274 TKAHLIPGYSLVA
+1274 TKARLIPGYSLVA

-1324 TIKTPESKVVKTKV
+1324 TIKTPASKVIKTKV

>member
-1 MLKKIFIALIALV
+1 
-14 VIINTVSFTAVSA
+14 
-27 STPTWL
+27 
-33 EQTMNSNE
+33 MNNNE

-107 KELKI
+107 KELEI
-112 LVLNDNNL
+112 LLLNDNNL
-120 STFPMIAFQ
+120 STFPMIVFQ

-169 VPDAIFTTNWTNATG
+169 VPDAIFTTNWTNSST

-207 FNNGDNLLEFYDN
+207 FNNGNNLLEFYDN

-392 FKDAQGQELKA
+392 FIDAQGQELKA

-424 PGYSLVATP
+424 PGYSLVSTP

-529 TFKDQQGKTIS
+529 TFKDQQGKTIA

-545 TKTYHVNDPYTTT
+545 AKTYHVNDPYTTT
-558 AKTIPGYTLV
+558 AKNIPGYTLV
-568 TTPTNNQGNFGTS
+568 TTPANNQGNFGTS

-603 QGKELKQPVVDS
+603 NGKELKAPVVDS

-635 LVSTPANETGTFHTS
+635 LVATPANETGTFHTS

-714 TFGSTDIQVN
+714 TFG
-724 YVYQAVAY
+724 
-732 KLTSTYKD
+732 
-740 QQGND
+740 
-745 LALPKVDS
+745 
-753 KTYHIQDG
+753 
-761 YTTSDIAIPGYT
+761 
-773 LVAAPTNQTGT
+773 
-784 FGASDVTVNY
+784 
-794 VYKANDYTLT
+794 
-804 STYKDAQGK
+804 
-813 ELKTPVIDSQKYHIN
+813 
-828 DTYTTTGA
+828 
-836 TIPGYTLVAAPANQS
+836 
-851 GTFGAANV
+851 AANV

-872 TSTYKDANGKELK
+872 TSTYKDVNGKELK

-906 IPGYTLVAAPTNQT
+906 IPGYTLVAAPANQT

-935 ANEYTLTSTFKN
+935 ANEYTLTATFKN

-1041 LNISGYT
+1041 LNIPG
-1048 LTTTPANEKGVFG
+1048 
-1061 ASDETVNYVYK
+1061 
-1072 ANDYTL
+1072 YTL

-1137 TAAIIPGYTLVAT
+1137 TAAVIPGYTLVAT
-1150 PKNDQGTFGASNVTV
+1150 PKNDQGTFGANNVTV

-1174 TLTSTFKDAQGN
+1174 TLTSTFKDTQGN

-1202 TYTSKAA
+1202 TYTSKVA
-1209 VIPGYSLEK
+1209 VIPGYTLEK

-1274 TKAHLIPGYSLVA
+1274 TKARLIPGYSLVA

-1324 TIKTPESKVVKTKV
+1324 TIKTPASKVIKTKV

>member
-207 FNNGDNLLEFYDN
+207 FNNGNNLLEFYDN

-366 QNGTFTMNP
+366 QNGTFTLNP

-424 PGYSLVATP
+424 PGYSLVSTP

-529 TFKDQQGKTIS
+529 TFKDQQGKTIA

-558 AKTIPGYTLV
+558 AKNIPGYTLV
-568 TTPTNNQGNFGTS
+568 TTPANDQGNFGTS

-635 LVSTPANETGTFHTS
+635 LVATPANETGTFHTS

-906 IPGYTLVAAPTNQT
+906 IPGYTLVAAPANQT

-947 VQGTELKPAIVK
+947 VQGTELKPAVVK

-1041 LNISGYT
+1041 LNIPG
-1048 LTTTPANEKGVFG
+1048 
-1061 ASDETVNYVYK
+1061 
-1072 ANDYTL
+1072 YTL

-1137 TAAIIPGYTLVAT
+1137 TAAVIPGYTLVAT
-1150 PKNDQGTFGASNVTV
+1150 PKNDQGTFGANNVTV

-1186 ELKAAEV
+1186 ELKAAEI

-1202 TYTSKAA
+1202 TYTTKAA
-1209 VIPGYSLEK
+1209 VIPGYTLEK

-1274 TKAHLIPGYSLVA
+1274 TKARLIPGYSLVA
-1287 APKNQIGAFGT
+1287 APTNQIGAFGT

-1324 TIKTPESKVVKTKV
+1324 TIKTPASKVIKTKV

>member
-1 MLKKIFIALIALV
+1 
-14 VIINTVSFTAVSA
+14 
-27 STPTWL
+27 
-33 EQTMNSNE
+33 MNNNE

-107 KELKI
+107 KELEI
-112 LVLNDNNL
+112 LLLNDNNL
-120 STFPMIAFQ
+120 STFPMIVFQ

-169 VPDAIFTTNWTNATG
+169 VPDAIFTTNWTNSST

-207 FNNGDNLLEFYDN
+207 FNNGNNLLEFYDN

-424 PGYSLVATP
+424 PGYSLVSTP

-529 TFKDQQGKTIS
+529 TFKDQQGKTIA

-545 TKTYHVNDPYTTT
+545 AKTYHVNDPYTTT
-558 AKTIPGYTLV
+558 AKNIPGYTLV
-568 TTPTNNQGNFGTS
+568 TTPANNQGNFGTS

-603 QGKELKQPVVDS
+603 NGKELKAPVVDS

-635 LVSTPANETGTFHTS
+635 LVATPANETGTFHTS

-692 YATTAAVIPGYTLV
+692 YATTAAVIPGYTLF
-706 ATPANQSG
+706 AT
-714 TFGSTDIQVN
+714 
-724 YVYQAVAY
+724 
-732 KLTSTYKD
+732 
-740 QQGND
+740 
-745 LALPKVDS
+745 
-753 KTYHIQDG
+753 
-761 YTTSDIAIPGYT
+761 
-773 LVAAPTNQTGT
+773 
-784 FGASDVTVNY
+784 
-794 VYKANDYTLT
+794 
-804 STYKDAQGK
+804 
-813 ELKTPVIDSQKYHIN
+813 
-828 DTYTTTGA
+828 
-836 TIPGYTLVAAPANQS
+836 PANQS

-872 TSTYKDANGKELK
+872 TSTYKDVNGKELK

-906 IPGYTLVAAPTNQT
+906 IPGYTLVAAPANQT

-935 ANEYTLTSTFKN
+935 ANEYTLTATFKN

-1041 LNISGYT
+1041 LNIPG
-1048 LTTTPANEKGVFG
+1048 
-1061 ASDETVNYVYK
+1061 
-1072 ANDYTL
+1072 YTL

-1137 TAAIIPGYTLVAT
+1137 TAAVIPGYTLVAT
-1150 PKNDQGTFGASNVTV
+1150 PKNDQGTFGANNVTV

-1174 TLTSTFKDAQGN
+1174 TLTSTFKDTQGN

-1209 VIPGYSLEK
+1209 VIPGYTLEK

-1274 TKAHLIPGYSLVA
+1274 TKARLIPGYSLVA

-1324 TIKTPESKVVKTKV
+1324 TIKTPASKVIKTKV

>member
-41 PFIKEIEKETGKTR
+41 PFIQEIEHATGKTR

-65 ITALRVTGASD
+65 ITTLQVRGASD

-84 THLTTLEVKNGTLSS
+84 THLTKLDLAQGTLSA

-112 LVLNDNNL
+112 LNLNTNHL
-120 STFPMIAFQ
+120 STFPTIVFQ
-129 LPKLEELQVSGG
+129 LPKLEELLLNDG

-158 FLGILNNHLVK
+158 FLSVNNNHLVK
-169 VPDAIFTTNWTNATG
+169 VPTAIFTTNWSNSTTG
-184 GDLDLMAAGNQI
+184 ELDLFSTGNQI
-196 VTNIP
+196 VTDIP
-201 ANYISQ
+201 ANYVSN
-207 FNNGDNLLEFYDN
+207 FNNGQNMLEFYDGQF
-220 NYQKQDQ
+220 QKQDQ
-227 LTTTPGYTI
+227 LTTTAGYTI

-424 PGYSLVATP
+424 PGYSLVSTP

-507 TFGSSNITVHYVYQ
+507 TFGSSNITVNYVYQ

-529 TFKDQQGKTIS
+529 TFKDQQGKTIA

-545 TKTYHVNDPYTTT
+545 AKTYHVNDPYTTT

-568 TTPTNNQGNFGTS
+568 TTPANDQGNFGTS

-603 QGKELKQPVVDS
+603 QGKELKPPVVDS

-635 LVSTPANETGTFHTS
+635 LVATPANETGTFHTS

-784 FGASDVTVNY
+784 FGA
-794 VYKANDYTLT
+794 
-804 STYKDAQGK
+804 
-813 ELKTPVIDSQKYHIN
+813 
-828 DTYTTTGA
+828 
-836 TIPGYTLVAAPANQS
+836 
-851 GTFGAANV
+851 ANV

-906 IPGYTLVAAPTNQT
+906 IPGYTLVAAPANQT

-935 ANEYTLTSTFKN
+935 ANEYTLTATFKN

-1041 LNISGYT
+1041 LNIPG
-1048 LTTTPANEKGVFG
+1048 
-1061 ASDETVNYVYK
+1061 
-1072 ANDYTL
+1072 YTL

-1137 TAAIIPGYTLVAT
+1137 TAAVIPGYTLVAT
-1150 PKNDQGTFGASNVTV
+1150 PKNDQGTFGANNVTV

-1186 ELKAAEV
+1186 KLKAAEI

-1202 TYTSKAA
+1202 TYTTKAA
-1209 VIPGYSLEK
+1209 VIPGYTLEK

-1231 IQVNYVYKAND
+1231 IQVNYVYKANG

-1274 TKAHLIPGYSLVA
+1274 TKARLIPGYSLVA

-1324 TIKTPESKVVKTKV
+1324 TIKTPASKVIKTKV

>member
-33 EQTMNSNE
+33 EQTMNNNE

-107 KELKI
+107 KELEI
-112 LVLNDNNL
+112 LLLNDNNL
-120 STFPMIAFQ
+120 STFPMIVFQ

-169 VPDAIFTTNWTNATG
+169 VPDAIFTTNWTNSST

-207 FNNGDNLLEFYDN
+207 FNNGNNLLEFYDN

-271 DDGSSSLI
+271 DNGSSSLI

-424 PGYSLVATP
+424 PGYSLVSTP

-529 TFKDQQGKTIS
+529 TFKDQQGKTIA

-545 TKTYHVNDPYTTT
+545 AKTYHVNDPYTTT
-558 AKTIPGYTLV
+558 AKNIPGYTLV
-568 TTPTNNQGNFGTS
+568 TTPANNQGNFGTS

-603 QGKELKQPVVDS
+603 NGKELKAPVVDS

-635 LVSTPANETGTFHTS
+635 LVATPANETGTFHTS

-714 TFGSTDIQVN
+714 TFG
-724 YVYQAVAY
+724 
-732 KLTSTYKD
+732 
-740 QQGND
+740 
-745 LALPKVDS
+745 
-753 KTYHIQDG
+753 
-761 YTTSDIAIPGYT
+761 
-773 LVAAPTNQTGT
+773 
-784 FGASDVTVNY
+784 
-794 VYKANDYTLT
+794 
-804 STYKDAQGK
+804 
-813 ELKTPVIDSQKYHIN
+813 
-828 DTYTTTGA
+828 
-836 TIPGYTLVAAPANQS
+836 
-851 GTFGAANV
+851 AANV

-872 TSTYKDANGKELK
+872 TSTYKDVNGKELK

-906 IPGYTLVAAPTNQT
+906 IPGYTLVAAPANQT

-935 ANEYTLTSTFKN
+935 ANEYTLTATFKN

-1041 LNISGYT
+1041 LNIPG
-1048 LTTTPANEKGVFG
+1048 
-1061 ASDETVNYVYK
+1061 
-1072 ANDYTL
+1072 YTL

-1137 TAAIIPGYTLVAT
+1137 TAAVIPGYTLVAT
-1150 PKNDQGTFGASNVTV
+1150 PKNDQGTFGANNVTV

-1174 TLTSTFKDAQGN
+1174 TLTSTFKDTQGN

-1202 TYTSKAA
+1202 TYTSKVA
-1209 VIPGYSLEK
+1209 VIPGYTLEK

-1274 TKAHLIPGYSLVA
+1274 TKARLIPGYSLVA

-1324 TIKTPESKVVKTKV
+1324 TIKTPASKVIKTKV

>member
-1 MLKKIFIALIALV
+1 
-14 VIINTVSFTAVSA
+14 
-27 STPTWL
+27 
-33 EQTMNSNE
+33 MNNNE
-41 PFIKEIEKETGKTR
+41 PFIKEIEHETGKTR

-65 ITALRVTGASD
+65 ITTLQVRGASD

-84 THLTTLEVKNGTLSS
+84 THLTKLEVISGTIST

-112 LVLNDNNL
+112 LNLTDNNL
-120 STFPMIAFQ
+120 STFPTIVFQ

-169 VPDAIFTTNWTNATG
+169 VPDAIFTTNWTNSSTG
-184 GDLDLMAAGNQI
+184 ELDLMAAGNQI

-201 ANYISQ
+201 ANYVSQ

-424 PGYSLVATP
+424 PGYSLVSTP

-558 AKTIPGYTLV
+558 AKNIPGYTLV
-568 TTPTNNQGNFGTS
+568 TTPANNQGNFGTS

-635 LVSTPANETGTFHTS
+635 LVATPANETGTFHTS

-745 LALPKVDS
+745 LALPKVDT

-906 IPGYTLVAAPTNQT
+906 IPGYTLVAAPANQT

-1041 LNISGYT
+1041 LNIPG
-1048 LTTTPANEKGVFG
+1048 
-1061 ASDETVNYVYK
+1061 
-1072 ANDYTL
+1072 YTL

-1112 DANGKELQAPKVD
+1112 DANGKDLQVPKVD

-1137 TAAIIPGYTLVAT
+1137 TAAVIPGYTLVAT
-1150 PKNDQGTFGASNVTV
+1150 PKNDQGTFGANNVTV

-1174 TLTSTFKDAQGN
+1174 TLTSTFKDTQGN

-1209 VIPGYSLEK
+1209 VIPGYTLEK

-1274 TKAHLIPGYSLVA
+1274 TKARLIPGYSLVA

-1310 AIIKPITPAKPTIL
+1310 ATIKPITPAKPTIL
-1324 TIKTPESKVVKTKV
+1324 TIKTPASKVIKTKV

>member
-201 ANYISQ
+201 ANYVSQ

-714 TFGSTDIQVN
+714 AFGSTDIQVN

-773 LVAAPTNQTGT
+773 LVAAPT
-784 FGASDVTVNY
+784 
-794 VYKANDYTLT
+794 
-804 STYKDAQGK
+804 
-813 ELKTPVIDSQKYHIN
+813 
-828 DTYTTTGA
+828 
-836 TIPGYTLVAAPANQS
+836 NQS

-1078 TTTPANEKG
+1078 TTT
-1087 VFGASDETVNYVYK
+1087 
-1101 ANDYTLTTTYK
+1101 YK

-1186 ELKAAEV
+1186 ELKATEV

-1209 VIPGYSLEK
+1209 VIPGYTLEK

-1274 TKAHLIPGYSLVA
+1274 TKARLIPGYSLVA

-1324 TIKTPESKVVKTKV
+1324 TIKTPASKVVKTKV

>member
-84 THLTTLEVKNGTLSS
+84 THLTTLEVKSGTLSS

-120 STFPMIAFQ
+120 STFPMIVFQ

-207 FNNGDNLLEFYDN
+207 FNNGNNLLEFYDN

-329 KGQELAPPVILNG
+329 KGQDLAPPVILNG

-424 PGYSLVATP
+424 PGYSLVSTP

-507 TFGSSNITVHYVYQ
+507 TFGSSNITVNYVYQ

-529 TFKDQQGKTIS
+529 TFKDQQGKTIA

-603 QGKELKQPVVDS
+603 QGKELKPPVVDS

-635 LVSTPANETGTFHTS
+635 LVATPANETGTFHTS

-836 TIPGYTLVAAPANQS
+836 TIPGYTLVAAPVNQS

-906 IPGYTLVAAPTNQT
+906 IPGYTLVAAPANQT

-1029 TYNINDPYTATA
+1029 IYNINDPYTATA
-1041 LNISGYT
+1041 LNIPGYT
-1048 LTTTPANEKGVFG
+1048 LTN
-1061 ASDETVNYVYK
+1061 
-1072 ANDYTL
+1072 
-1078 TTTPANEKG
+1078 TPANEKG

-1125 AKTYHIQDTYKT
+1125 AKTYHIQYTYKT
-1137 TAAIIPGYTLVAT
+1137 TAAVIPGYTLVAT
-1150 PKNDQGTFGASNVTV
+1150 PKNDQGTFGANNVTV

-1186 ELKAAEV
+1186 ELKAAEI

-1202 TYTSKAA
+1202 TYTTKAA
-1209 VIPGYSLEK
+1209 VIPGYTLEK

-1274 TKAHLIPGYSLVA
+1274 TKARLIPGYSLVA
-1287 APKNQIGAFGT
+1287 APTNQIGAFGT

-1324 TIKTPESKVVKTKV
+1324 TIKTPASKVIKTKV

>member
-14 VIINTVSFTAVSA
+14 VIINTVSFTTVSA

-107 KELKI
+107 KELEI
-112 LVLNDNNL
+112 LLLNDNNL
-120 STFPMIAFQ
+120 STFPMIVFQ

-169 VPDAIFTTNWTNATG
+169 VPDAIFTTNWTNSST

-227 LTTTPGYTI
+227 LTTTAGYTI

-424 PGYSLVATP
+424 PGYSLVSTP

-476 ATTYHYQDTYTTTA
+476 ATTYHYQDAYTTTA
-490 AVFPGYT
+490 EVFPGYT

-507 TFGSSNITVHYVYQ
+507 TFGSSSITVHYVYQ

-529 TFKDQQGKTIS
+529 TFKDQQGHTIS

-545 TKTYHVNDPYTTT
+545 TKTYHMNDPYTTS

-568 TTPTNNQGNFGTS
+568 TTPTNNHGNFGTS
-581 DITVDYVYKAEDY
+581 DVTVNYVYKAEDY

-603 QGKELKQPVVDS
+603 NGKELKAPVVDS

-635 LVSTPANETGTFHTS
+635 LVATPANHAGTFQTS

-677 KPPVVDSKTYHIQDN
+677 KAPVVDSKTYHIQDN

-745 LALPKVDS
+745 LALPKVDT
-753 KTYHIQDG
+753 KTYHIHDG
-761 YTTSDIAIPGYT
+761 YTASDLTIPGYT

-784 FGASDVTVNY
+784 FGASDVSVNF

-813 ELKTPVIDSQKYHIN
+813 ELKTPVTDSQKYHIG
-828 DTYTTTGA
+828 DTYTTTG
-836 TIPGYTLVAAPANQS
+836 
-851 GTFGAANV
+851 
-859 TVNYVYKADDYTL
+859 
-872 TSTYKDANGKELK
+872 
-885 APVVDSK
+885 
-892 TYHTKDNYSTSAAT
+892 AT

-947 VQGTELKPAIVK
+947 VQGTELKPSIVK
-959 KGFIIKDGYAT
+959 KAFTIHDAYTT

-988 GTFGASNVTVNY
+988 GVFGASNVTVNY

-1029 TYNINDPYTATA
+1029 TYNINDPYTAKA
-1041 LNISGYT
+1041 LNIPGYT

-1061 ASDETVNYVYK
+1061 TN
-1072 ANDYTL
+1072 
-1078 TTTPANEKG
+1078 
-1087 VFGASDETVNYVYK
+1087 DETVNYVYK

-1112 DANGKELQAPKVD
+1112 DAQGKEIQAPKVD
-1125 AKTYHIQDTYKT
+1125 AKNYHIQDTYKT
-1137 TAAIIPGYTLVAT
+1137 TAPAIPGYTLVET
-1150 PKNDQGTFGASNVTV
+1150 PKNDQGIFAASNVTV
-1165 NYVYQTNDY
+1165 NYVYEKQT
-1174 TLTSTFKDAQGN
+1174 
-1186 ELKAAEV
+1186 
-1193 DAQKYHIHD
+1193 I
-1202 TYTSKAA
+1202 SKP
-1209 VIPGYSLEK
+1209 V
-1218 TPTNETG
+1218 
-1225 TFNASD
+1225 
-1231 IQVNYVYKAND
+1231 V
-1242 YQLTSTFK
+1242 
-1250 DQQGNEIALPTV
+1250 
-1262 DAKTYHIHDAYT
+1262 
-1274 TKAHLIPGYSLVA
+1274 
-1287 APKNQIGAFGT
+1287 PK
-1298 SDVTVNYVYKKD
+1298 
-1310 AIIKPITPAKPTIL
+1310 KPTIF
-1324 TIKTPESKVVKTKV
+1324 TIKTPESKVVTAKVVTDKV

-1346 GDDDAGL
+1346 GDDIAL
-1353 LNLLRL
+1353 SNLLRL
-1359 IGLVLILGVFLAVGS
+1359 IGLVLILGLFLVVGS

>member
-424 PGYSLVATP
+424 PGYSLVSTP

-545 TKTYHVNDPYTTT
+545 VKTYHVNDPYTTT

-568 TTPTNNQGNFGTS
+568 TTPANDQGNFGTS

-635 LVSTPANETGTFHTS
+635 LVATPANETGTFHTS

-906 IPGYTLVAAPTNQT
+906 IPGYTLVAAPANQT

-947 VQGTELKPAIVK
+947 VQGTELKPAVVK

-1041 LNISGYT
+1041 LNIPG
-1048 LTTTPANEKGVFG
+1048 
-1061 ASDETVNYVYK
+1061 
-1072 ANDYTL
+1072 YTL

-1137 TAAIIPGYTLVAT
+1137 TAAVIPGYTLVAT
-1150 PKNDQGTFGASNVTV
+1150 PKNDQGTFGANNVTV

-1186 ELKAAEV
+1186 ELKAAEI

-1202 TYTSKAA
+1202 TYTTKAA
-1209 VIPGYSLEK
+1209 VIPGYTLEK

-1274 TKAHLIPGYSLVA
+1274 TKARLIPGYSLVA
-1287 APKNQIGAFGT
+1287 APTNQIGAFGT

-1324 TIKTPESKVVKTKV
+1324 TIKTPASKVIKTKV

>member
-1 MLKKIFIALIALV
+1 
-14 VIINTVSFTAVSA
+14 
-27 STPTWL
+27 
-33 EQTMNSNE
+33 MNSNE

-424 PGYSLVATP
+424 PGYSLVSTP
-433 ANQNGTFGAGNV
+433 ANQNGTFGAN
-445 TVNYVYKKDD
+445 
-455 YTLTSTYKDT
+455 
-465 NGQELKAPVVD
+465 
-476 ATTYHYQDTYTTTA
+476 
-490 AVFPGYT
+490 
-497 LVATPTNATG
+497 
-507 TFGSSNITVHYVYQ
+507 
-521 ANGYQLTS
+521 
-529 TFKDQQGKTIS
+529 
-540 PDDVD
+540 
-545 TKTYHVNDPYTTT
+545 
-558 AKTIPGYTLV
+558 
-568 TTPTNNQGNFGTS
+568 
-581 DITVDYVYKAEDY
+581 
-594 TLTSTYKDA
+594 
-603 QGKELKQPVVDS
+603 
-615 KKYHIQDNYSTSAA
+615 
-629 TIPGYT
+629 
-635 LVSTPANETGTFHTS
+635 
-650 DVTVNYVYKLTDLK
+650 
-664 LTSTYKDAQGTEL
+664 
-677 KPPVVDSKTYHIQDN
+677 
-692 YATTAAVIPGYTLV
+692 
-706 ATPANQSG
+706 
-714 TFGSTDIQVN
+714 
-724 YVYQAVAY
+724 
-732 KLTSTYKD
+732 
-740 QQGND
+740 
-745 LALPKVDS
+745 
-753 KTYHIQDG
+753 
-761 YTTSDIAIPGYT
+761 
-773 LVAAPTNQTGT
+773 
-784 FGASDVTVNY
+784 
-794 VYKANDYTLT
+794 
-804 STYKDAQGK
+804 
-813 ELKTPVIDSQKYHIN
+813 
-828 DTYTTTGA
+828 
-836 TIPGYTLVAAPANQS
+836 
-851 GTFGAANV
+851 
-859 TVNYVYKADDYTL
+859 
-872 TSTYKDANGKELK
+872 
-885 APVVDSK
+885 
-892 TYHTKDNYSTSAAT
+892 
-906 IPGYTLVAAPTNQT
+906 
-920 GTFNTSNVTVNYVYK
+920 
-935 ANEYTLTSTFKN
+935 
-947 VQGTELKPAIVK
+947 
-959 KGFIIKDGYAT
+959 
-970 SGVTIPGYTLV
+970 
-981 ATPSNKK
+981 
-988 GTFGASNVTVNY
+988 
-1000 VYKANGYALITTY
+1000 
-1013 KDTQGKDLK
+1013 
-1022 PLAIDTK
+1022 
-1029 TYNINDPYTATA
+1029 
-1041 LNISGYT
+1041 
-1048 LTTTPANEKGVFG
+1048 
-1061 ASDETVNYVYK
+1061 
-1072 ANDYTL
+1072 
-1078 TTTPANEKG
+1078 
-1087 VFGASDETVNYVYK
+1087 
-1101 ANDYTLTTTYK
+1101 
-1112 DANGKELQAPKVD
+1112 
-1125 AKTYHIQDTYKT
+1125 
-1137 TAAIIPGYTLVAT
+1137 
-1150 PKNDQGTFGASNVTV
+1150 NVTV

-1174 TLTSTFKDAQGN
+1174 TLTATFKDAQGN
-1186 ELKAAEV
+1186 ELKAAEI

-1209 VIPGYSLEK
+1209 VIPGYTLEK

-1274 TKAHLIPGYSLVA
+1274 TKARLITGYSLVA
-1287 APKNQIGAFGT
+1287 APTNQIGAFGT

-1324 TIKTPESKVVKTKV
+1324 TIKTPASKVIKTKV

>member
-1 MLKKIFIALIALV
+1 
-14 VIINTVSFTAVSA
+14 
-27 STPTWL
+27 
-33 EQTMNSNE
+33 MNSNE

-201 ANYISQ
+201 ANYVSQ

-714 TFGSTDIQVN
+714 AFGSTDIQVN

-773 LVAAPTNQTGT
+773 LVAAPT
-784 FGASDVTVNY
+784 
-794 VYKANDYTLT
+794 
-804 STYKDAQGK
+804 
-813 ELKTPVIDSQKYHIN
+813 
-828 DTYTTTGA
+828 
-836 TIPGYTLVAAPANQS
+836 NQS

-1078 TTTPANEKG
+1078 TTT
-1087 VFGASDETVNYVYK
+1087 
-1101 ANDYTLTTTYK
+1101 YK

-1186 ELKAAEV
+1186 ELKATEV

-1209 VIPGYSLEK
+1209 VIPGYTLEK

-1274 TKAHLIPGYSLVA
+1274 TKARLIPGYSLVA

-1324 TIKTPESKVVKTKV
+1324 TIKTPASKVVKTKV

>member
-1 MLKKIFIALIALV
+1 
-14 VIINTVSFTAVSA
+14 
-27 STPTWL
+27 
-33 EQTMNSNE
+33 MNSNE

-65 ITALRVTGASD
+65 ITTLQVSGASD

-84 THLTTLEVKNGTLSS
+84 THLTKLEVISGTIST

-112 LVLNDNNL
+112 LNLNDNNL
-120 STFPMIAFQ
+120 STFPTIAFQ
-129 LPKLEELQVSGG
+129 LPKLEELQVNGG

-158 FLGILNNHLVK
+158 FLTVTNNHLVK
-169 VPDAIFTTNWTNATG
+169 VPTIIFSTNWSNSSTGELDLFTT
-184 GDLDLMAAGNQI
+184 GNQI
-196 VTNIP
+196 VTDIP
-201 ANYISQ
+201 ANYVSQ
-207 FNNGDNLLEFYDN
+207 FNNGQNMLEFYDGQF
-220 NYQKQDQ
+220 QKQDQ

-424 PGYSLVATP
+424 PGYSLVSTP

-529 TFKDQQGKTIS
+529 TFKDQQGKTIA

-635 LVSTPANETGTFHTS
+635 LVATPANETGTFHTS

-692 YATTAAVIPGYTLV
+692 YATTAAFIPGYTLV

-906 IPGYTLVAAPTNQT
+906 IPGYTLVAAPANQT

-959 KGFIIKDGYAT
+959 KGFIIKDSYAT

-1041 LNISGYT
+1041 LNIPG
-1048 LTTTPANEKGVFG
+1048 
-1061 ASDETVNYVYK
+1061 
-1072 ANDYTL
+1072 YTL

-1137 TAAIIPGYTLVAT
+1137 TAAVIPGYTLVAT
-1150 PKNDQGTFGASNVTV
+1150 PKNDQGTFGANNVTV

-1209 VIPGYSLEK
+1209 VIPGYTLEK

-1274 TKAHLIPGYSLVA
+1274 TKARLIPGYSLVA
-1287 APKNQIGAFGT
+1287 APTNQIGAFGT

-1310 AIIKPITPAKPTIL
+1310 AIIRPITPAKPTIL
-1324 TIKTPESKVVKTKV
+1324 TIKTPASKVVKTKV

>member
-1 MLKKIFIALIALV
+1 
-14 VIINTVSFTAVSA
+14 
-27 STPTWL
+27 
-33 EQTMNSNE
+33 MNSNE

-107 KELKI
+107 KELEI
-112 LVLNDNNL
+112 LLLNDNNL
-120 STFPMIAFQ
+120 STFPMIVFQ

-169 VPDAIFTTNWTNATG
+169 VPDAIFTTNWTNSST

-227 LTTTPGYTI
+227 LTTTAGYTI

-424 PGYSLVATP
+424 PGYSLVSTP

-529 TFKDQQGKTIS
+529 TFKDQQGKTIA

-545 TKTYHVNDPYTTT
+545 AKTYHVNDPYTTT
-558 AKTIPGYTLV
+558 AKNIPGYTLV
-568 TTPTNNQGNFGTS
+568 TTPANNQGNFGTS

-603 QGKELKQPVVDS
+603 NGKELKAPVVDS

-635 LVSTPANETGTFHTS
+635 LVATPANETGTFHTS

-714 TFGSTDIQVN
+714 TFG
-724 YVYQAVAY
+724 
-732 KLTSTYKD
+732 
-740 QQGND
+740 
-745 LALPKVDS
+745 
-753 KTYHIQDG
+753 
-761 YTTSDIAIPGYT
+761 
-773 LVAAPTNQTGT
+773 
-784 FGASDVTVNY
+784 
-794 VYKANDYTLT
+794 
-804 STYKDAQGK
+804 
-813 ELKTPVIDSQKYHIN
+813 
-828 DTYTTTGA
+828 
-836 TIPGYTLVAAPANQS
+836 
-851 GTFGAANV
+851 AANV

-872 TSTYKDANGKELK
+872 TSTYKDVNGKELK

-906 IPGYTLVAAPTNQT
+906 IPGYTLVAAPANQT

-935 ANEYTLTSTFKN
+935 ANEYTLTATFKN

-1041 LNISGYT
+1041 LNIPG
-1048 LTTTPANEKGVFG
+1048 
-1061 ASDETVNYVYK
+1061 
-1072 ANDYTL
+1072 YTL

-1137 TAAIIPGYTLVAT
+1137 TAAVIPGYTLVAT
-1150 PKNDQGTFGASNVTV
+1150 PKNDQGTFGANNVTV

-1174 TLTSTFKDAQGN
+1174 TLTSTFKDTQGN

-1209 VIPGYSLEK
+1209 VIPGYTLEK

-1274 TKAHLIPGYSLVA
+1274 TKARLIPGYSLVA

-1324 TIKTPESKVVKTKV
+1324 TIKTPASKVIKTKV

>member
-207 FNNGDNLLEFYDN
+207 FNNGNNLLEFYDN

-424 PGYSLVATP
+424 PGYSLVSTP

-529 TFKDQQGKTIS
+529 TFKDQQGKTIA

-568 TTPTNNQGNFGTS
+568 TTPANDQGNFGTS

-635 LVSTPANETGTFHTS
+635 LVATPANETGTFHTS

-745 LALPKVDS
+745 LALPKVDT

-784 FGASDVTVNY
+784 FVASDVTVNY

-906 IPGYTLVAAPTNQT
+906 IPGYTLVAAPANQT

-959 KGFIIKDGYAT
+959 KGFIIKDDYAT

-1041 LNISGYT
+1041 LNIPG
-1048 LTTTPANEKGVFG
+1048 
-1061 ASDETVNYVYK
+1061 
-1072 ANDYTL
+1072 YTL

-1137 TAAIIPGYTLVAT
+1137 TAAVIPGYTLVAT
-1150 PKNDQGTFGASNVTV
+1150 PKNDQGTFGANNVTV

-1186 ELKAAEV
+1186 ELKAAEI

-1209 VIPGYSLEK
+1209 VIPGYTLEK

-1274 TKAHLIPGYSLVA
+1274 TKARLIPGYSLVA
-1287 APKNQIGAFGT
+1287 APTNQIGAFGT

-1324 TIKTPESKVVKTKV
+1324 TIKTPASKVIKTKV

>member
-33 EQTMNSNE
+33 EQTMNNNE
-41 PFIKEIEKETGKTR
+41 PFIKEIETETGKTR

-76 IPTNIDML
+76 IPANIDML
-84 THLTTLEVKNGTLSS
+84 THLTLLKAVQGTISS
-99 VSNSVGNL
+99 VPNSVGNL

-112 LVLNDNNL
+112 LNLNTNHL
-120 STFPMIAFQ
+120 STFPTIVYQ
-129 LPKLEELQVSGG
+129 LPKLEELQLNDG
-141 TIEEIPATIT
+141 TIEEMPATIT

-158 FLGILNNHLVK
+158 FLTVNNNRLVK
-169 VPDAIFTTNWTNATG
+169 VPTIIFSTNWSNSSTGELDLFTT
-184 GDLDLMAAGNQI
+184 GNQI
-196 VTNIP
+196 VTDIP
-201 ANYISQ
+201 ANYVSN
-207 FNNGDNLLEFYDN
+207 FNNGQNMLEFYDGQF
-220 NYQKQDQ
+220 QKQDQ

-314 TALNGGPITVKHEDT
+314 AALNGGPITVKHEDT

-366 QNGTFTMNP
+366 QNGTFTLNP

-424 PGYSLVATP
+424 PGYSLVSTP

-529 TFKDQQGKTIS
+529 TFKDQQGKTIA

-545 TKTYHVNDPYTTT
+545 AKTYHVNDPYTTT
-558 AKTIPGYTLV
+558 AKTIAGYTLV

-603 QGKELKQPVVDS
+603 QGKELKPPVVDS

-635 LVSTPANETGTFHTS
+635 LVATPANETGTFHTS

-836 TIPGYTLVAAPANQS
+836 TIPGYTLVAAPANQ
-851 GTFGAANV
+851 
-859 TVNYVYKADDYTL
+859 
-872 TSTYKDANGKELK
+872 
-885 APVVDSK
+885 
-892 TYHTKDNYSTSAAT
+892 
-906 IPGYTLVAAPTNQT
+906 T

-1041 LNISGYT
+1041 LNIPG
-1048 LTTTPANEKGVFG
+1048 
-1061 ASDETVNYVYK
+1061 
-1072 ANDYTL
+1072 YTL

-1112 DANGKELQAPKVD
+1112 DANGKDLQAPKVD

-1137 TAAIIPGYTLVAT
+1137 TAAVIPGYTLVAT
-1150 PKNDQGTFGASNVTV
+1150 PKNDQGAFGANNVTV

-1174 TLTSTFKDAQGN
+1174 TLTATFKDAQGN
-1186 ELKAAEV
+1186 ELKAADV

-1202 TYTSKAA
+1202 TYTTKAA
-1209 VIPGYSLEK
+1209 VIPGYTLEK

-1274 TKAHLIPGYSLVA
+1274 TKARLIPGYSLVA

-1310 AIIKPITPAKPTIL
+1310 AIIKPITQAKPTIL
-1324 TIKTPESKVVKTKV
+1324 TIKTPASKVIKTKV

>member
-207 FNNGDNLLEFYDN
+207 FNNGNNLLEFYDN

-392 FKDAQGQELKA
+392 FKDTQGQELKA

-411 HIQDNYTT
+411 HIQDNYST

-424 PGYSLVATP
+424 PGYSLVSTP

-497 LVATPTNATG
+497 LVATPTNANG

-529 TFKDQQGKTIS
+529 TFKDQQGHTIS

-558 AKTIPGYTLV
+558 AKNIPGYTLV
-568 TTPTNNQGNFGTS
+568 TTPANNQGNFGTS

-603 QGKELKQPVVDS
+603 QGKELKAPVVDS

-635 LVSTPANETGTFHTS
+635 LVATPANETGTFHTS

-745 LALPKVDS
+745 LALPKVDT

-906 IPGYTLVAAPTNQT
+906 IPGYTLVAAPANQT

-970 SGVTIPGYTLV
+970 SGVTISGYTLV

-1041 LNISGYT
+1041 LNIPG
-1048 LTTTPANEKGVFG
+1048 
-1061 ASDETVNYVYK
+1061 
-1072 ANDYTL
+1072 YTL

-1137 TAAIIPGYTLVAT
+1137 TAAVIPGYTLVAI
-1150 PKNDQGTFGASNVTV
+1150 PKNDQGTFGANNVTV

-1174 TLTSTFKDAQGN
+1174 TLTSTFKDTQGN

-1209 VIPGYSLEK
+1209 VIPGYTLEK

-1274 TKAHLIPGYSLVA
+1274 TKARLIPGYSLVA

-1310 AIIKPITPAKPTIL
+1310 ATIKPITPAKPTIL
-1324 TIKTPESKVVKTKV
+1324 TIKTPASKVIKTKV

>member
-33 EQTMNSNE
+33 EQTMNNNE
-41 PFIKEIEKETGKTR
+41 PFIKEIKKETGKTR

-107 KELKI
+107 KELEI
-112 LVLNDNNL
+112 LLLNDNNL
-120 STFPMIAFQ
+120 STFPMIVFQ

-169 VPDAIFTTNWTNATG
+169 VPDAIFTTNWTNSST

-207 FNNGDNLLEFYDN
+207 FNNGNNLLEFYDN

-424 PGYSLVATP
+424 PGYSLVSTP

-529 TFKDQQGKTIS
+529 TFKDQQGKTIA

-545 TKTYHVNDPYTTT
+545 AKTYHVNDPYTTT
-558 AKTIPGYTLV
+558 AKNIPGYTLV
-568 TTPTNNQGNFGTS
+568 TTPANNQGNFGTS

-603 QGKELKQPVVDS
+603 NGKELKAPVVDS

-635 LVSTPANETGTFHTS
+635 LVATPANETGTFHTS

-714 TFGSTDIQVN
+714 TFG
-724 YVYQAVAY
+724 
-732 KLTSTYKD
+732 
-740 QQGND
+740 
-745 LALPKVDS
+745 
-753 KTYHIQDG
+753 
-761 YTTSDIAIPGYT
+761 
-773 LVAAPTNQTGT
+773 
-784 FGASDVTVNY
+784 
-794 VYKANDYTLT
+794 
-804 STYKDAQGK
+804 
-813 ELKTPVIDSQKYHIN
+813 
-828 DTYTTTGA
+828 
-836 TIPGYTLVAAPANQS
+836 
-851 GTFGAANV
+851 AANV

-872 TSTYKDANGKELK
+872 TSTYKDVNGKELK

-906 IPGYTLVAAPTNQT
+906 IPGYTLVAAPANQT

-935 ANEYTLTSTFKN
+935 ANEYTLTATFKN

-1041 LNISGYT
+1041 LNIPG
-1048 LTTTPANEKGVFG
+1048 
-1061 ASDETVNYVYK
+1061 
-1072 ANDYTL
+1072 YTL

-1137 TAAIIPGYTLVAT
+1137 TAAVIPGYTLVAT
-1150 PKNDQGTFGASNVTV
+1150 PKNDQGTFGANNVTV

-1174 TLTSTFKDAQGN
+1174 TLTSTFKDTQGN

-1202 TYTSKAA
+1202 TYTSKVA
-1209 VIPGYSLEK
+1209 VIPGYTLEK

-1274 TKAHLIPGYSLVA
+1274 TKARLIPGYSLVA

-1324 TIKTPESKVVKTKV
+1324 TIKTPASKVIKTKV